1 MKRILLLLVLLVP
14 VGCAPRA
21 LYFHESTKVGFA
33 ADYNSS
39 DSQPVATNFGYKRR
53 IVAVVPAQERISPDG
68 RDRNGVNKGE
78 ALSLVSKFHV
88 RVGSYA
94 EGVTITNRFA
104 SGAAARKMTSTEGSS
119 ASLNA
124 LLHSDSVVTE
134 VFETP
139 SGPVP
144 VEKSA
149 NAAVN
154 DRIESIMRRYVAEDT
169 SGPSGE
175 RIKIR
180 NGRPDSEK
188 IGRTK
193 RNSEDAKP
201 KKDPSS
207 KTKEQPL
214 PPIPEPRPD
223 EPTKI
228 KGKPNRP
235 IREPKME
242 EQSTKPKDKPKR
254 PLTGADAEK
263 VPAKTRII
271 IGPDGQPKEVP
282 IQPASRK
289 QRPLTGEMA
298 EKVPAKTRIII
309 GPDGE
314 PKEVPISKAAPKAT
328 KFPNR

>member
-1 MKRILLLLVLLVP
+1 MKRLLLLVTLMVP

-39 DSQPVATNFGYKRR
+39 DSQPVASNFGYKRR

-68 RDRNGVNKGE
+68 KDRNGVNKGE

-104 SGAAARKMTSTEGSS
+104 SGAAARRMTSTEGSS

-124 LLHSDSVVTE
+124 LLHSDSVITE
-134 VFETP
+134 VLETP

-144 VEKSA
+144 VEKNA

-175 RIKIR
+175 RIRIR
-180 NGRPDSEK
+180 NGKPLSER
-188 IGRTK
+188 IG
-193 RNSEDAKP
+193 NSKSRDDAKP
-201 KKDPSS
+201 KNDPGA
-207 KTKEQPL
+207 KIQEQPL
-214 PPIPEPRPD
+214 PPIPKTRTD
-223 EPTKI
+223 DPTKN
-228 KGKPNRP
+228 KGRPKRPVVEAKPND
-235 IREPKME
+235 
-242 EQSTKPKDKPKR
+242 QSAKAKDKPKR
-254 PLTGADAEK
+254 PMIGADAEK
-263 VPAKTRII
+263 EPAKTKII

-282 IQPASRK
+282 ITAPGRK
-289 QRPLTGEMA
+289 QRPLTGAAA
-298 EKVPAKTRIII
+298 EKVPAKTKIVF
-309 GPDGE
+309 GPDGQ
-314 PKEVPISKAAPKAT
+314 PMEVPIKAATPKAVR
-328 KFPNR
+328 FPKR

>member
-1 MKRILLLLVLLVP
+1 MKQLLLLLALLVP
-14 VGCAPRA
+14 FGCAPRA

-39 DSQPVATNFGYKRR
+39 DSQPVASNFGYKRR
-53 IVAVVPAQERISPDG
+53 IVAVVPAQERVSPDG
-68 RDRNGVNKGE
+68 RDRNGVNRGE

-88 RVGSYA
+88 RVGSYS

-104 SGAAARKMTSTEGSS
+104 SGAAARRMTSTEGSS

-149 NAAVN
+149 NSAVN

-175 RIKIR
+175 RIRIR
-180 NGRPDSEK
+180 NGKPVGEK
-188 IGRTK
+188 IERSK
-193 RNSEDAKP
+193 KNDEAAKP
-201 KKDPSS
+201 RKEPGS
-207 KTKEQPL
+207 KIKEQPL
-214 PPIPEPRPD
+214 PPIPEPETD
-223 EPTKI
+223 
-228 KGKPNRP
+228 KP
-235 IREPKME
+235 PKVNG
-242 EQSTKPKDKPKR
+242 KPKR
-254 PLTGADAEK
+254 PLTGPEAETVPAK
-263 VPAKTRII
+263 TKIIIGPDGKPREVPIQPAAPTRRPPTGAKAEQVPAKTRII
-271 IGPDGQPKEVP
+271 IGPDGQPKDVP
-282 IQPASRK
+282 INN
-289 QRPLTGEMA
+289 T
-298 EKVPAKTRIII
+298 
-309 GPDGE
+309 
-314 PKEVPISKAAPKAT
+314 APKPG